1 MKKISSRQTAV
12 IACVLLFANKIL
24 VLPSLLYEYAKADGL
39 FVVFLLLIAEI
50 LLLLTF
56 FRLKHK
62 YPNSSFYEII
72 KKNMGVFLAKLSL
85 FLILLY
91 LFYKILLVYN
101 VSYVYFRAQVYLN
114 AGFYIF
120 VLVFLLVCNSCVMRG
135 LRSLSRCMEFFFTFI
150 IICFVFCLLLSIAN
164 FNQFPIFFDTNILK
178 FVESGFRYI
187 FCFGDILLLFL
198 LIDRIELDK
207 KGEKQI
213 LVYVLTTMVLI
224 LILYLMFYSIFNY
237 TSFVHKNAIS
247 DIITFSYRFTD
258 LGRLDMVAIITVMF
272 LSLFQIS
279 IALYVF
285 CDCFIKLF
293 PPLNKVYGLITFD
306 LLFLTLIFISSIDYL
321 RITYFGTLV
330 MPYFAMVLQYVL
342 PILCLLFTIGG
353 KHEKNKG

>member
-1 MKKISSRQTAV
+1 MKTISSRQTAV
-12 IACVLLFANKIL
+12 TASILLFANKIL
-24 VLPSLLYEYAKADGL
+24 VLPSLLYEYARADGF
-39 FVVFLLLIAEI
+39 FVMI
-50 LLLLTF
+50 LLLLAEFLLLMIF
-56 FRLKHK
+56 FKLKCR

-72 KKNMGVFLAKLSL
+72 KKNMGVFLAKLMF

-101 VSYVYFRAQVYLN
+101 VSYMYFRAQVYLD
-114 AGFYIF
+114 ASVYIF

-135 LRSLSRCMEFFFTFI
+135 LRSLSRCMEFFFNFI
-150 IICFVFCLLLSIAN
+150 IVCFVFCLFLSIAN
-164 FNQFPIFFDTNILK
+164 FNKFPIFFDTNILK
-178 FVESGFRYI
+178 FMESGFRHI

-198 LIDRIELDK
+198 LMDRIELNK

-213 LVYVLTTMVLI
+213 TIYVLITTILI

-293 PPLNKVYGLITFD
+293 PPLNKVYGLVTFD
-306 LLFLTLIFISSIDYL
+306 LVFLFFIFVTSIDYM

-330 MPYFAMVLQYVL
+330 MPYFALLLQYVL
-342 PILCLLFTIGG
+342 PVICLIFTAGG
-353 KHEKNKG
+353 ANEKNKR

>member
-39 FVVFLLLIAEI
+39 FVM
-50 LLLLTF
+50 LLLLFAELLLLMIF

-62 YPNSSFYEII
+62 FPDSSFYEII
-72 KKNMGVFLAKLSL
+72 KKNTGAFLAKLIF
-85 FLILLY
+85 FLIILY

-101 VSYVYFRAQVYLN
+101 VSYMYFRAQVYLD
-114 AGFYIF
+114 AGFYTF

-150 IICFVFCLLLSIAN
+150 IVCFIFCLLLSIAN
-164 FNQFPIFFDTNILK
+164 FNKFPIFFDTNILK
-178 FVESGFRYI
+178 FMESGFRHI

-198 LIDRIELDK
+198 LMDKIELDK

-213 LVYVLTTMVLI
+213 TVYVLTTILLI

-285 CDCFIKLF
+285 CDCFVKLF
-293 PPLNKVYGLITFD
+293 PPLNKVYGLVAFD
-306 LLFLTLIFISSIDYL
+306 SMFLLLIFISSIDYI

-330 MPYFAMVLQYVL
+330 MPYFALILQYVL
-342 PILCLLFTIGG
+342 PVICLFFTIGG
-353 KHEKNKG
+353 GNEKNKR